1 VLYNWETRKTELD
14 QYSQLKLFEQ
24 DAENVYFLIFL

>member
-1 VLYNWETRKTELD
+1 MAQWDARKTELD

-24 DAENVYFLIFL
+24 DAENVWKI